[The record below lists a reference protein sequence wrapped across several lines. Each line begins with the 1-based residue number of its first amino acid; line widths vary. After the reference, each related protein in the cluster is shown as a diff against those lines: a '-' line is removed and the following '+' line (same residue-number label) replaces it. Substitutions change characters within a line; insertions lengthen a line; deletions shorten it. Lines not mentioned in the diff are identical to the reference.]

1 MAAETDAPP
10 RSQNKRTSG
19 GNVFTRKIGPLPMW
33 AWLAIV
39 SAVILGY
46 AWYKNRQSGSS
57 TASQSSTANASQV
70 PQFVNQTYTTVQPP
84 TDPITA
90 GPIAYGPQGPQGPP
104 GPAGPSD
111 DDTTK
116 KKPANRKHPT
126 HDASQDTRQEAR
138 QDARQ
143 EARQDTRQAKLPTTR
158 APVHG
163 GPVRIPSPIPSGG
176 FSAKSATPAATK
188 RKDARIAAR
197 RAARK

>member
-10 RSQNKRTSG
+10 RQRSSGG

-33 AWLAIV
+33 AWVAIV

-46 AWYKNRQSGSS
+46 AYWKNRQSGS

-84 TDPITA
+84 SAPP
-90 GPIAYGPQGPQGPP
+90 GPGATGPQGPQGPP
-104 GPAGPSD
+104 GPAGPSE
-111 DDTTK
+111 DDTAK

-126 HDASQDTRQEAR
+126 HDAGQDARQEAR

-143 EARQDTRQAKLPTTR
+143 EARQDARQAKKKPGLHTG
-158 APVHG
+158 PVHR
-163 GPVRIPSPIPSGG
+163 PTPPIR
-176 FSAKSATPAATK
+176 
-188 RKDARIAAR
+188 RKG
-197 RAARK
+197 